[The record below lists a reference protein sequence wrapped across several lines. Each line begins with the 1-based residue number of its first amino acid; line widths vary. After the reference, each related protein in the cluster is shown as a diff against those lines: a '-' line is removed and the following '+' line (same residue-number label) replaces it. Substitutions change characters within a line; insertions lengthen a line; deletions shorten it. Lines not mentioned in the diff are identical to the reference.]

1 MPCRHAGGAV
11 MSKMFEPLT
20 AQEKAANANNRMAGR
35 DEGATIVPVP
45 DNVPLEIPQHPA
57 LGVHKNFW
65 EYRNAQGRLLS
76 LVCRF
81 IDKDGNK
88 EDRPLTYRRF
98 KTGKPRWAWKGLD
111 APRPLYGLDRLAK
124 SPDAPVIVCEGEKA
138 TDAATALFPDHVA
151 VTSPNGA
158 GSSHKADWT
167 PLAGRDVT
175 IWPDQDD
182 EGRKYAESAA
192 RQAKKAGAQA
202 VRIVAVPEDFPEK
215 WDLADELPE
224 GWTHDDLKRL
234 LGEAQPVID
243 PLENLAE
250 RVKDNPGEAFQPK
263 TTEALAALKKED
275 RAAFETLRSQLKKVG
290 VRITALDGY
299 LAEQHREDGGAE
311 PDHLEQARD
320 IIDNIGAENLLGTVA
335 HVWRWQ
341 ETGVWKNISDRAL
354 KQDVQRN
361 LEYNGQTVFR
371 GTVDA
376 VADVLKTEIHAP
388 EHEWNL
394 NQDAVNVLNGEL
406 HWSGAAWELQPHCRE
421 HYRTTQIPVA
431 YNSQA
436 DCPRFR
442 QFLKEIFRDDADR
455 EDKALALVEMIG
467 YTLVSHARFEKF
479 ALLIG
484 PGANGKSVVMEV
496 VRALVGPENVAAVQ
510 PSQFGNKFQRAHLYL
525 KLANL
530 VTEVAEGGEIAD
542 AELKAI
548 TSGELTTAEHKNKD
562 PFDFCPFC
570 TCWFGTNH
578 MPHTRDFS
586 DALFRRALVIPFN
599 RIFKA
604 GDDADPHLKTKLIE
618 EELPGIMNLALQAF
632 GEVLK
637 RGTFTEPQSC
647 RAAKQDWRIEAD
659 QAAQFAEERC
669 VMDPAAAIESKTLY
683 DEYTAW
689 ANDAGISRKLN
700 RKNFTQRIERLGGKP
715 HKGTGGKRMIAGI
728 RLASWQ
734 EMGAGA

>member
-1 MPCRHAGGAV
+1 MD
-11 MSKMFEPLT
+11 KMFDPLT
-20 AQEKAANANNRMAGR
+20 TQEKAANANNRISGK
-35 DEGATIVPVP
+35 DEGAAIVPIP

-57 LGVHKNFW
+57 LGVHENFW
-65 EYRNAQGRLLS
+65 DYRDAQGRLLY

-88 EDRPLTYRRF
+88 EDRPLTYRQY

-124 SPDAPVIVCEGEKA
+124 SPDASVIVCEGEKA

-158 GSSHKADWT
+158 GSPHKADWM

-175 IWPDQDD
+175 IWPDNDGD
-182 EGRKYAESAA
+182 GCSYAASAA
-192 RQAKKAGAQA
+192 RLIKKAGAQP
-202 VRIVAVPEDFPEK
+202 VRIVTVPDDFREK
-215 WDLADELPE
+215 WDLADKLPE
-224 GWTHDDLKRL
+224 GWANDDLKRL
-234 LGEAQPVID
+234 LSEARPVID

-250 RVKDNPGEAFQPK
+250 RVKDNPGEAYK
-263 TTEALAALKKED
+263 EEILDALAALKRED
-275 RAAFETLRSQLKKVG
+275 MPAYVSLRAQLKKAGAG
-290 VRITALDGY
+290 VTLLDS
-299 LAEQHREDGGAE
+299 AMAKRCMEQGEIAPE
-311 PDHLEQARD
+311 PDHLELARD
-320 IIDNIGAENLLGTVA
+320 IINNIGAENLLGTVA

-376 VADVLKTEIHAP
+376 VADVLQTEIHAP
-388 EHEWNL
+388 EHEWNV

-406 HWSGAAWELQPHCRE
+406 HWNGAEWELLPHCRE
-421 HYRTTQIPVA
+421 HYRTTQIPVV
-431 YNSQA
+431 YDPQA
-436 DCPRFR
+436 VCPRFN
-442 QFLKEIFRDDADR
+442 QFLSEIFRDDADGQ
-455 EDKALALVEMIG
+455 DKALALVEMIG
-467 YTLVSHARFEKF
+467 YTLVSHARFERF

-496 VRALVGPENVAAVQ
+496 VRALVGPENAAAVQ
-510 PSQFGNKFQRAHLYL
+510 PSQFGNKFQRAHLHL

-530 VTEVAEGGEIAD
+530 VTEIAEGGEIAD

-570 TCWFGTNH
+570 SCWFGANH

-604 GDDADPHLKTKLIE
+604 GVDADPHLKTKLT
-618 EELPGIMNLALQAF
+618 EELPGIMNLTLQAF

-647 RAAKQDWRIEAD
+647 LVAKQEWRIEAD
-659 QAAQFAEERC
+659 QAAQFVGEKC
-669 VMDPAAAIESKTLY
+669 VIDPAAAMESKALY

-700 RKNFTQRIERLGGKP
+700 RKNFTNRIERLGGKR
-715 HKGTGGKRMIAGI
+715 HKGAGGKRKIAGI
-728 RLASWQ
+728 RLAGWQ
-734 EMGAGA
+734 DGDTGA

>member
-1 MPCRHAGGAV
+1 MV
-11 MSKMFEPLT
+11 NMFDPLT
-20 AQEKAANANNRMAGR
+20 TQEKAAPANNWIVGK
-35 DEGATIVPVP
+35 DEGTAIVPIP
-45 DNVPLEIPQHPA
+45 DNVQLDIPQHPA
-57 LGVHKNFW
+57 LGVHENFW
-65 EYRNAQGRLLS
+65 DYRDAQGRLLS

-88 EDRPLTYRRF
+88 EDRPLTYRQY

-138 TDAATALFPDHVA
+138 TDGATALFPDHVA

-158 GSSHKADWT
+158 GSPHRADWT
-167 PLAGRDVT
+167 PLAGRNVT
-175 IWPDQDD
+175 IWPDNDGD
-182 EGRKYAESAA
+182 GRNYAISAA
-192 RQAKKAGAQA
+192 RLIKKAGAQS
-202 VRIVAVPEDFPEK
+202 VRIVTVPNNFREK
-215 WDLADELPE
+215 WDLADKLPE
-224 GWTHDDLKRL
+224 GVTQDDLDRL
-234 LGEAQPVID
+234 LSEALPVID

-250 RVKDNPGEAFQPK
+250 MVKENPGEAYK
-263 TTEALAALKKED
+263 SEILDALSALKRED
-275 RAAFETLRSQLKKVG
+275 MPAYISLRAQLKKAGAG
-290 VRITALDGY
+290 VTLLDSAMAKRCMEQGEITP
-299 LAEQHREDGGAE
+299 E

-320 IIDNIGAENLLGTVA
+320 IINNIGAENLLGTVA
-335 HVWRWQ
+335 HVWRWR
-341 ETGVWKNISDRAL
+341 ETGVWKNISDRGL

-361 LEYNGQTVFR
+361 LEHNGQTVFR

-388 EHEWNL
+388 EHEWNV

-406 HWSGAAWELQPHCRE
+406 HWNGAEWELQPHCRE

-431 YNSQA
+431 YDPQA
-436 DCPRFR
+436 ACPRFNL
-442 QFLKEIFRDDADR
+442 FLSEIFRDDADGR
-455 EDKALALVEMIG
+455 DKALALVEMIG
-467 YTLVSHARFEKF
+467 YTLVSHARFERF

-496 VRALVGPENVAAVQ
+496 VRALVGPDNAAAVQ
-510 PSQFGNKFQRAHLYL
+510 PSQFGNKFQRAHLHL

-530 VTEVAEGGEIAD
+530 VTEIAEGGEIAD

-570 TCWFGTNH
+570 TCWFGANH

-604 GDDADPHLKTKLIE
+604 GVDADPHLKTKLN

-637 RGTFTEPQSC
+637 RGAFTEPKSC
-647 RAAKQDWRIEAD
+647 LDAKNEWRIEAD
-659 QAAQFAEERC
+659 QAAQFFGERC
-669 VMDPAAAIESKTLY
+669 VIDPAAVIESKTLY
-683 DEYTAW
+683 DGYTVW

-700 RKNFTQRIERLGGKP
+700 RKNFTNRIERLGGKP
-715 HKGTGGKRMIAGI
+715 HKGTGGKRMITGI
-728 RLASWQ
+728 RLATWRDG
-734 EMGAGA
+734 EAVA